1 MTDSP
6 TTGFQ
11 RARSAE
17 QREIR
22 QQTILDAAAELL
34 HEMPVGEISLR
45 ELSRRVGLSKTNV
58 VRYFETR
65 EAVFFELLNRSLA
78 QWTADLAGELS
89 ALETADAATTSTAA
103 DTAVVTG
110 TLARS
115 LAARPLLCGLLS
127 ALGPE
132 LERNISTETALE
144 FKLTH
149 TRLLD
154 DLADLLHRHLAA
166 PTGTA
171 TSTTAPT
178 RAEARELVSLTVVYT
193 AGLWPF
199 AQPSD
204 AVAEALRD
212 SRLAPT
218 KVDFAA
224 RLDRTLQVAVA
235 GLSTIGPTA

>member
-1 MTDSP
+1 MTDDQA
-6 TTGFQ
+6 TGFQ

-22 QQTILDAAAELL
+22 KQAILDAATQLL
-34 HEMPVGEISLR
+34 TEMPVSEISLR

-78 QWTADLAGELS
+78 QWIEDLTAELAEAEDTSS
-89 ALETADAATTSTAA
+89 A
-103 DTAVVTG
+103 AVTD

-115 LAARPLLCGLLS
+115 LAHHPLLCDLFS

-132 LERNISTETALE
+132 LERNISAESARA
-144 FKLTH
+144 FKLAH
-149 TRLLD
+149 VRLLGA
-154 DLADLLHRHLAA
+154 LADLLRQHI
-166 PTGTA
+166 TGLT
-171 TSTTAPT
+171 PDM
-178 RAEARELVSLTVVYT
+178 ARELVSLTVVCT

-199 AQPSD
+199 AHPSE
-204 AVAEALRD
+204 AVTEAQRHPE
-212 SRLAPT
+212 LAAT

-224 RLDRTLQVAVA
+224 MLGRTLHLLATGLLRA
-235 GLSTIGPTA
+235 G

>member
-1 MTDSP
+1 MTESA

-34 HEMPVGEISLR
+34 REMPVAEISLR

-89 ALETADAATTSTAA
+89 ALETPS
-103 DTAVVTG
+103 DTAVDTAAVTG
-110 TLARS
+110 TVARS

-132 LERNISTETALE
+132 LERNISTETVLE

-149 TRLLD
+149 VRLLD
-154 DLADLLHRHLAA
+154 DVADLLRRHL
-166 PTGTA
+166 
-171 TSTTAPT
+171 TTLT
-178 RAEARELVSLTVVYT
+178 RTEARELASLTVVYT

-224 RLDRTLQVAVA
+224 RLDRILQVAVA
-235 GLSTIGPTA
+235 GLSDLGPTARRADAP